1 MSCLT
6 VKLEDLFDPVLRNV
20 TRINVLFYGQIIQAK
35 KMFLSSIYLF
45 HGGKTRGVG
54 EFSLT
59 SVPTISFKAT
69 LRKCYFL
76 CTTIALNPLTH
87 KLKQAILDKQ
97 EGRDHIGRD
106 RREKFEQKH
115 THFMAEKR
123 KVQVE

>member
-1 MSCLT
+1 
-6 VKLEDLFDPVLRNV
+6 
-20 TRINVLFYGQIIQAK
+20 
-35 KMFLSSIYLF
+35 MFLSSIYLF

-69 LRKCYFL
+69 VRKCYFL

-106 RREKFEQKH
+106 RWKKFEQKQ

>member
-1 MSCLT
+1 M
-6 VKLEDLFDPVLRNV
+6 EDLFDPVLRNV

-106 RREKFEQKH
+106 SREKFKQKQ

>member
-1 MSCLT
+1 
-6 VKLEDLFDPVLRNV
+6 
-20 TRINVLFYGQIIQAK
+20 
-35 KMFLSSIYLF
+35 MFLSSIYLF

-69 LRKCYFL
+69 VRKCYFL